1 MPLTKLQI
9 PKTIRVGNK
18 RYSIEVIETMLRQ
31 RIMGTIDY
39 DNRTIRLG
47 RKSNVTGRTYTQAMM
62 SETFWHELTHAIL
75 NDMGEDAL
83 NKNEKFVTGFSHR
96 LTKAIRSARF

>member
-1 MPLTKLQI
+1 MTPIQLQI
-9 PKTIRVGNK
+9 PKTIRVGAK
-18 RYSIEVIETMLRQ
+18 RYSIEVVETMLRQ

-39 DNRTIRLG
+39 NNKTIKVG
-47 RKSNVTGRTYTQAMM
+47 RKSNVTGRAYTQAMM

-75 NDMGEDAL
+75 NDMGEDSL
-83 NKNEKFVTGFSHR
+83 NKDEKFVTGFAHR

>member
-1 MPLTKLQI
+1 MTPTKLQI

-18 RYSIEVIETMLRQ
+18 RYSIEIIETMLRQ

-39 DNRTIRLG
+39 DKQTIKIG
-47 RKSNVTGRTYTQAMM
+47 RRSNVTGRSYTQTMM
-62 SETFWHELTHAIL
+62 SETFWHELVHAIL
-75 NDMGEDAL
+75 NDLGEHAL
-83 NKNEKFVTGFSHR
+83 NKNEKFVTAFANR